1 MWPRADTLNNCV
13 LPFKNTLTSYKQMF
27 LSDLPSPSHS
37 PTYNQHSSSEL
48 VHPTLSNVWK
58 DLTLQILTD
67 TYFHIIHRMH
77 GIVTSITL

>member
-1 MWPRADTLNNCV
+1 MWTRADTLNNCV

-27 LSDLPSPSHS
+27 LSDLPSPSYS

-48 VHPTLSNVWK
+48 VQPYPEQCLKWLN
-58 DLTLQILTD
+58 LTD